1 MRRLLWF
8 TLGFGGICLICVYFL
23 WGRTLWVPA
32 AICGCA
38 WVLLCCIGVKWEKAH
53 PLAALFLGSCTA
65 LLWFSFFKAAYLGP
79 VLPLDGQKVS
89 LTVTASE
96 HSGKTQYGDRV
107 SGWFLWEG
115 KPYRIS
121 LSLKKEISIAPGDK
135 ITSEFLVRLTLPEGE
150 KESLYQSGSGMFLFG
165 TQKADAVIDSSAAD
179 AWFLIPEKAASR
191 LRGILEI
198 CLPKDAAAFAK
209 ALLLGDT
216 DGLDYETD
224 TALKLSGIR
233 HVAAVSGLHV
243 GLLYGI
249 IRTLTFRKRWLTAA
263 VGIPVLGFF
272 AAMAGFSPSVSRAC
286 LMTGL
291 AMVADALLKE
301 YDSLSALSFGV
312 LVLLFLNPFSAAS
325 VSLQLSVASVAG
337 ILLLYPG
344 MHSWYQ
350 KKTAKLPGKGI
361 PGKIIRWFGSTVGI
375 SLSAMALT
383 TPLSAIYFGTVSL
396 ISVVTNL
403 LTLWRVMFV
412 FCGAAILCCAGL
424 LWLPAGFLLG
434 KLLAWPIRYVLFIA
448 SAMSR
453 FPLAAVYTSS
463 GWIIGWLILSY
474 FLLGV
479 FLIRKKNPLFYTGVC
494 AGGLA
499 AALFFSWWI
508 PRQNDFRA
516 TVLDVGEG
524 QCILLQSHG
533 SHYLVDC
540 GGSSGT
546 GAADAAAEML
556 LSQGVH
562 RLDGIILT
570 HLDQDHINGLSFLL
584 TRVETRSLLLSEGE
598 EASMIDTLPLQN
610 TDISYVDRTQTIP
623 LGAGTLTL
631 YPPAA
636 ESKENDSC
644 ICVLF
649 AVENYDI
656 LITGDRTATGEWDL
670 MRSTELPDVDILVA
684 GHHGSKYSTSQ
695 FLLDGVK
702 PETVVISVGKNNFY
716 GHPAPE
722 LLERLEQY
730 HCGILRTDLDG
741 TVIFRR

>member
-23 WGRTLWVPA
+23 WGRTLWFPA
-32 AICGCA
+32 AICACA
-38 WVLLCCIGVKWEKAH
+38 WILLRCIGVKWEKACS
-53 PLAALFLGSCTA
+53 LAALFLGCCAA

-89 LTVTASE
+89 ATVTVSE
-96 HSGKTQYGDRV
+96 YSGKSQYGDRV

-115 KPYRIS
+115 KPYQIS
-121 LSLKKEISIAPGDK
+121 LSLKKDVSLAPGDK
-135 ITSEFLVRLTLPEGE
+135 ITSEFLVRLTVPEGE
-150 KESLYQSGSGMFLFG
+150 RESLYQSGSGLFLLG
-165 TQKADAVIDSSAAD
+165 TQKSDALIDSSAAD
-179 AWFLIPEKAASR
+179 AWFLIPEKAANR
-191 LRGILEI
+191 LRGIMDM
-198 CLPKDAAAFAK
+198 CLPKDAASFAK

-249 IRTLTFRKRWLTAA
+249 IQTLTFRKRWLTAA

-291 AMVADALLKE
+291 AMMADALLKE
-301 YDSLSALSFGV
+301 YDSLSALSFGA

-325 VSLQLSVASVAG
+325 VSLQLSVASVTG

-344 MHSWYQ
+344 MHGWYQ
-350 KKTAKLPGKGI
+350 KKTAKLPRKGI
-361 PGKIIRWFGSTVGI
+361 LGSLIRWFGSSVGI

-383 TPLSAIYFGTVSL
+383 TPLSALYFGTVSL
-396 ISVVTNL
+396 IAVVTNL
-403 LTLWRVMFV
+403 LTLWCVVFI
-412 FCGAAILCCAGL
+412 FCGAAFLCCAGL
-424 LWLPAGFLLG
+424 LWLPAGFFLG
-434 KLLAWPIRYVLFIA
+434 KLLVWPIRYVLLIA
-448 SAMSR
+448 KVLSR
-453 FPLAAVYTSS
+453 FPLAAVYTRS
-463 GWIIGWLILSY
+463 GWITGWLVLSY
-474 FLLGV
+474 LLLVV
-479 FLIRKKNPLFYTGVC
+479 FLIRKKNPLFYTSVC

-499 AALFFSWWI
+499 AAIFFSWWI
-508 PRQNDFRA
+508 PRQDEFRA
-516 TVLDVGEG
+516 TVLDVGQG

-533 SHYLVDC
+533 SSYLVDC
-540 GGSSGT
+540 GGGSGT
-546 GAADAAAEML
+546 AAADAAAEML

-562 RLDGIILT
+562 RLDGIVLT
-570 HLDQDHINGLSFLL
+570 HLDQDHINGLSYLL
-584 TRVETRSLLLSEGE
+584 TRVKTHSLLFAPDE
-598 EASMIDTLPLQN
+598 EEELIYELPLQD
-610 TDISYVDRTQTIP
+610 TAVSYVDSTQAIP
-623 LGAGTLTL
+623 VGSGTLTL
-631 YPPAA
+631 YPPAP
-636 ESKENDSC
+636 ECKENDYC

-670 MRSTELPDVDILVA
+670 VRSAELPYVDILIA

-695 FLLDGVK
+695 FLLDAVR
-702 PETVVISVGKNNFY
+702 PETVVISAGKNNLY

-722 LLERLEQY
+722 LLERLKLY
-730 HCGILRTDLDG
+730 HCRILRTDLDG
-741 TVIFRR
+741 TVVFRR